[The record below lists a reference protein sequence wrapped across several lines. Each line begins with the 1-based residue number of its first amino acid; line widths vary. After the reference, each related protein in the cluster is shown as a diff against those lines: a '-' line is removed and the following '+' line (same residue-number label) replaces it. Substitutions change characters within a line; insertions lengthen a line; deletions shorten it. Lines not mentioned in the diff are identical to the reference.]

1 MDAEPVLSKYLKQ
14 AVKSATEEV
23 AEHARNHH
31 GFTARTG
38 NLERSIV
45 GKISSD
51 GLRGFVTIDR
61 TTAPYGVY
69 IHQGYK
75 AYDIVPRNK
84 LALRWVAGI
93 QKVKFNGKS
102 VNKRTF
108 AFAKRVHHPAYKGD
122 PFLFNALDAKSA
134 YITKVFDN
142 HIEAALK
149 EIAEGL

>member
-1 MDAEPVLSKYLKQ
+1 MDAEQVLSKYLKQ
-14 AVKSATEEV
+14 AVKSATEDV

-69 IHQGYK
+69 VHQGYK
-75 AYDIVPRNK
+75 AFDIVPRCK
-84 LALRWVAGI
+84 QVLRWVEGAQG
-93 QKVKFNGKS
+93 GK
-102 VNKRTF
+102 RGF
-108 AFAKRVHHPAYKGD
+108 AFAKRVRHPAYKGD
-122 PFLFNALDAKSA
+122 PFLFNALDAKKEYVS
-134 YITKVFDN
+134 KVFDN
-142 HIEAALK
+142 RIDAAIQ
-149 EIAEGL
+149 EIIKAMG

>member
-1 MDAEPVLSKYLKQ
+1 MDAEQILSKYLKQ

-38 NLERSIV
+38 NLERSI
-45 GKISSD
+45 ISKVSTD

-84 LALRWVAGI
+84 LALRWVEGG
-93 QKVKFNGKS
+93 QGGK
-102 VNKRTF
+102 RGF
-108 AFAKRVHHPAYKGD
+108 AFAKRVRHPAYKGD

-142 HIEAALK
+142 RIEAALK